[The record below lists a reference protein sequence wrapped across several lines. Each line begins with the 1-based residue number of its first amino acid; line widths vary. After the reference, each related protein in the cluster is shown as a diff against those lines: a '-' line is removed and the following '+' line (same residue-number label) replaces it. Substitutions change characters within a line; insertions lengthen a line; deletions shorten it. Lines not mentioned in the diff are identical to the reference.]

1 MKVLVTGAKGQLGTD
16 LVLFM
21 EELGWDV
28 HSFGRETLDV
38 TDAQLVSKT
47 FDRIRPDVVFHTA
60 AYTQVDQAEVEED
73 RAFLVNA
80 QGTKHVA
87 QAAEAVNAKLCY
99 ISTDYVFD
107 GRAASPYREE
117 DEPNPISVYGQSKL
131 AGERYVQKISSRH
144 FIVRTAWVY
153 GRHGRNFVSTMLQL
167 AKTHQEVR
175 VVNDQIG
182 SPTFTEDLVRFL
194 IQLVQT
200 DQYGIYHAT
209 NSGSCSWYEFAKA
222 IFEEAGIQIQVTPIR
237 TEELPRKAQR
247 PQYSVLDHGA
257 IRRNGFEDLRHW
269 RDALQDYMGKRR

>member
-38 TDAQLVSKT
+38 TDADLVSRT

-107 GRAASPYREE
+107 GRAAAPYREE

-131 AGERYVQKISSRH
+131 AGERYAQEISSRY

-153 GRHGRNFVSTMLQL
+153 GCHGRSFVSTMLQL

-175 VVNDQIG
+175 VVDDQIG

>member
-1 MKVLVTGAKGQLGTD
+1 MRVLVTGAKGQLGTD

-28 HSFGRETLDV
+28 HSFGREALDV
-38 TDAQLVSKT
+38 TDADLVNRIL
-47 FDRIRPDVVFHTA
+47 DRIRPDVVFHTA

-107 GRAASPYREE
+107 GRAAAPYREE
-117 DEPNPISVYGQSKL
+117 DEANPISVYGQSKL
-131 AGERYVQKISSRH
+131 AGERYVQEISSRY

-153 GRHGRNFVSTMLQL
+153 GCHGRNFVSTMLQL

-247 PQYSVLDHGA
+247 PQYSVLAHGA